1 MVNAVIHY
9 RGRNEQ
15 QQDFPALPR
24 SGDLLD
30 ADGLWRVAVVVYRE
44 ATVDVYATRLGDVLA
59 DETRGEWERWA
70 EVADSAEPATKEQT
84 EMFA

>member
-1 MVNAVIHY
+1 MA
-9 RGRNEQ
+9 
-15 QQDFPALPR
+15 
-24 SGDLLD
+24 
-30 ADGLWRVAVVVYRE
+30 AVVFG